1 MLMVIVVDVADIV
14 NLEDGIEEEEE
25 EVAEGGGGGKS
36 NNR

>member
-14 NLEDGIEEEEE
+14 NLEDGIEEEEV
-25 EVAEGGGGGKS
+25 VAEGGGGGKS

>member
-25 EVAEGGGGGKS
+25 VAEGGGGGKS

>member
-14 NLEDGIEEEEE
+14 NLEDGIEEEE
-25 EVAEGGGGGKS
+25 VAEGGGGGGKS